1 MEDIVHTSP
10 ACQGYSL
17 VMENGSRHNVR
28 DLFNPK
34 FGCESSS
41 LLEFTKNKYTRND
54 VFTGCVKPRPSE
66 GKKMSIWGLRFTVQL
81 KS

>member
-10 ACQGYSL
+10 ARQEHSL

-28 DLFNPK
+28 DLFNRK

-41 LLEFTKNKYTRND
+41 LLEFTKKQVYKT
-54 VFTGCVKPRPSE
+54 
-66 GKKMSIWGLRFTVQL
+66 
-81 KS
+81 